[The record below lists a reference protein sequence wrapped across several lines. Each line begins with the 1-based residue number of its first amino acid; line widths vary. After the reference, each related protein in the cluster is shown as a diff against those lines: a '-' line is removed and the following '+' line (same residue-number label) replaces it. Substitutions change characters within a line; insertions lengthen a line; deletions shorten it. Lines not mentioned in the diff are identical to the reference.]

1 MLRRLLLY
9 LSEARWAR
17 STVTNWGLARRVA
30 LRFVAGETL
39 DEAVAVTRSLNEK
52 GMAVT
57 LDCLGESVE
66 KAEDT
71 VDVVNTYRAVL
82 ERIHAEG
89 LDSSVSLKL
98 THLGLDISEELCH
111 TNLRHILTAAKEH
124 NIPVTVDIESSA
136 YTDVTFRIY
145 HTMRHEHEFGN
156 VGTATQAYLYRTE
169 EDMRQFSEEG
179 AHIRLCK
186 GAYMESPAVAF
197 PQKTDVDANYAR
209 ITEQYLQSPPPAYLC
224 IATHDENMI
233 RAAESAIEKHKI
245 APDRYEFQ
253 MLHGIRSARQG
264 ELAAKHK
271 MRVYVPFGSAWYPY
285 FMRRLAERPAN
296 LWFFIRSFFR
306 R

>member
-17 STVTNWGLARRVA
+17 SIVTNWGLARRVA

-52 GMAVT
+52 GMVVT

-82 ERIHAEG
+82 KRIHAEG

-98 THLGLDISEELCH
+98 THLGLDIGEDLCH
-111 TNLRHILTAAKEH
+111 TNLRHILTTAKEY
-124 NIPVTVDIESSA
+124 NIPVTIDIESSA

-156 VGTATQAYLYRTE
+156 VGTATQSYLYRTE
-169 EDMRQFSEEG
+169 EDMRQFAENG

-186 GAYMESPAVAF
+186 GAYMESPDVAF
-197 PQKTDVDANYAR
+197 PQKTDVDDNYAR
-209 ITEQYLQSPPPAYLC
+209 ITEQYLQSSPPAYLC

-233 RAAESAIEKHKI
+233 RAAESAIKKHNV

-253 MLHGIRSARQG
+253 MLHGIRSARQA
-264 ELAAKHK
+264 ELATKHK

-296 LWFFIRSFFR
+296 LWFFMRSLFR